1 MLRFLFAL
9 TFLFSSAVASIG
21 RADVIFS
28 IAKTTPGDVLLGST
42 ATFDVFA
49 RTDTGTQAFQVLTF
63 DFVLDNTT
71 GAGGELTNPTQN
83 ALGGGWAIIDPYTA
97 LYDGLST
104 GSFNSLTTT
113 NAFVGQIT
121 VTAANPAALAGTY
134 TMRLANVSVTP
145 LSGSVNASAAAPLS
159 YTISAV
165 PEPGSMA
172 LVCVMGLGAAWRYR
186 RRASAT

>member
-1 MLRFLFAL
+1 MLRYAL
-9 TFLFSSAVASIG
+9 ALCLLFSSAVASIG

-49 RTDTGTQAFQVLTF
+49 RTDAGTQAFQVLTF

-71 GAGGELTNPTQN
+71 GAGGQLTNPTEN
-83 ALGGGWAIIDPYTA
+83 FLGGGWAIIDPYTA

-104 GSFNSLTTT
+104 GTFNTLTTT
-113 NAFVGQIT
+113 DALLGRIT
-121 VTAANPAALAGTY
+121 VTAANPAAVIGNY

-145 LSGSVNASAAAPLS
+145 LSGSVNASAAPPLS
-159 YTISAV
+159 YSISAV
-165 PEPGSMA
+165 PEPSSMA
-172 LVCVMGLGAAWRYR
+172 LVCVLGLGAAWRYR
-186 RRASAT
+186 RRVSAA